1 MKKKGFDLGTFFLIF
16 FIFLFIEV
24 IMDIFLLPA
33 DEVLI
38 PAEIIGDAAL
48 LAMLLLVGPLS
59 R

>member
-1 MKKKGFDLGTFFLIF
+1 MKKKGLDLGTFFLIF
-16 FIFLFIEV
+16 FIFLIIEV

-33 DEVLI
+33 DEILI